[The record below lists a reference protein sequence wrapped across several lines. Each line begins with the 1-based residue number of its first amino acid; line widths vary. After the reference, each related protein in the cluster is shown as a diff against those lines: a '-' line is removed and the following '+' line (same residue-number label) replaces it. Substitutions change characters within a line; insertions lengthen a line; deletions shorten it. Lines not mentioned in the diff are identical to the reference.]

1 MPHLGTIGV
10 INRVNTED
18 GTATGVVAADAVEG
32 EGVVCQYES
41 EPPVPQH
48 ILSQAGDSINT
59 QNSNK
64 LITQGH

>member
-1 MPHLGTIGV
+1 MPYLGTIGV

-18 GTATGVVAADAVEG
+18 GTATGVVAADSVGG
-32 EGVVCQYES
+32 EGVVCEYES

-59 QNSNK
+59 QSSDK